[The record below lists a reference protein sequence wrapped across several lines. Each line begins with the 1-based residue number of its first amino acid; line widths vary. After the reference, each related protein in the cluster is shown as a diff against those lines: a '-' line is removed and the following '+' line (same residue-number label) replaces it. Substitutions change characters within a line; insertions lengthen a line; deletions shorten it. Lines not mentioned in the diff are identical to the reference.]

1 MTTLFSF
8 LFRIVWGDGVSCWWK
23 TCNNGGGWQIEI
35 FQKNLHFRKLTA
47 QSVGYIYM
55 INKKDQIIAVAT
67 QLFAE
72 RGFENTPVSLICETA
87 GVSKGLVFHHFKSK
101 QELLRE
107 IFTRTTELIKD
118 INATDSN
125 NATPQERL
133 KDRLDS
139 FFAGL
144 AANKMLFQFN
154 LNMMLQPRTRSIL
167 QDLIDKR
174 AAFLLQS
181 VKALFDAIDAENSL
195 VLSYAFIAELDGI
208 ALHYFSIY
216 KDYPLADIQTHLLK
230 KYS

>member
-1 MTTLFSF
+1 MM
-8 LFRIVWGDGVSCWWK
+8 D
-23 TCNNGGGWQIEI
+23 
-35 FQKNLHFRKLTA
+35 
-47 QSVGYIYM
+47 
-55 INKKDQIIAVAT
+55 KKEQIIAVAT

-72 RGFENTPVSLICETA
+72 RGFENTSVALICETA
-87 GVSKGLVFHHFKSK
+87 AVSKGLVFHHFKSK

-107 IFTRTTELIKD
+107 IFSRTTAIIKD
-118 INATDSN
+118 INATDPDC
-125 NATPQERL
+125 ATPQERL
-133 KDRLDS
+133 KEMLES

-154 LNMMLQPRTRSIL
+154 LNMILQPFTRSIL

-181 VKALFDAIDAENSL
+181 VKGIFDAIDEKNSL
-195 VLSYAFIAELDGI
+195 VLSLAFIAELDGI

-216 KDYPLADIQTHLLK
+216 PDYPLTEMQTHLVK